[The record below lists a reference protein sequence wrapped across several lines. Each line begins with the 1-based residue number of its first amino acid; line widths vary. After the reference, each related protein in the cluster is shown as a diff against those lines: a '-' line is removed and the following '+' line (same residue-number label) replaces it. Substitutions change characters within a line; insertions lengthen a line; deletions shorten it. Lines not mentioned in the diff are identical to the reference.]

1 MRADQPVDPVVQLEV
16 HDRLGLRRQ
25 LPGEAEA
32 LGRRYG
38 FTVTSDPAV
47 GKGFRHYFLVWDDP
61 LDPARLDAIM
71 AGLGTRYDTAS
82 VAYAYPDA
90 EASAAAVPHI
100 DAVKA
105 ATDNRVNVI
114 RPDRQDEHGLYVST
128 FKLLETMV
136 AETVRIKYRPRK
148 ASSDLPG
155 GFRRHVLPFFVEAA
169 RRFTDNRLWH
179 RGRSDGCI
187 AVRYED
193 GLAITATRTSK
204 APLEPDRIVLVHG
217 YDEETNTVT
226 YSGPALP
233 SADSVELM
241 VLAREVPELRAFT
254 HTHASELITR
264 NPRFEAGVRIGARPY
279 GEATVGHELAGLLRD
294 RTHEVVVIEGHGEIF
309 SSTSD
314 GVDYFRWL
322 DHVCAT
328 ARDTLGGLR

>member
-1 MRADQPVDPVVQLEV
+1 MRPVPPVDSVVRLEI

-25 LPGEAEA
+25 LPEQARA
-32 LGRRYG
+32 YGRRYG
-38 FTVTSDPAV
+38 FGVTADPEA
-47 GKGFRHYFLVWDDP
+47 GEGFRHYFLVWDDP
-61 LDPARLDAIM
+61 LEPARLDAI
-71 AGLGTRYDTAS
+71 ADGLGTAYDTAS
-82 VAYAYPDA
+82 VAFAYPDA

-105 ATDNRVNVI
+105 ATENRLNVI
-114 RPDRQDEHGLYVST
+114 RPDRHDEHGVYVSA

-148 ASSDLPG
+148 ASNELPG
-155 GFRRHVLPFFVEAA
+155 AFRRQVLPFFVEAA
-169 RRFTDNRLWH
+169 RRFSDNRLWH

-187 AVRYED
+187 AVRWGD

-204 APLEPDRIVLVHG
+204 APLEPDRIVLVHE
-217 YDEETNTVT
+217 YDEATNTVT

-279 GEATVGHELAGLLRD
+279 GEPTVGHELADLLRD
-294 RTHEVVVIEGHGEIF
+294 RSHEVVVIEGHGEIF

-314 GVDYFRWL
+314 GVDYFRWI